1 MHDIGTHMKASAVVG
16 AGAVLGMVV
25 LGPFYGGGGAHA
37 TTPWSGGA
45 GATSVASTACRMA
58 ARGPSGN
65 ATETAV
71 RMDPRLTE
79 PQKRSLLAV

>member
-45 GATSVASTACRMA
+45 GATSVASTA
-58 ARGPSGN
+58 PLTP
-65 ATETAV
+65 ATSIAIPTVTAV
-71 RMDPRLTE
+71 PYGGE
-79 PQKRSLLAV
+79 GA